1 MLLENVDLKGQ
12 RTLAKVEITNIGFET
27 LYFLEQYMVEF
38 ISNPESLSEQ
48 LLDIAAH
55 KLAKYPDVCP
65 VCPELEHIGV
75 FDYLQLTV
83 DSDYKILYRYDK
95 PADTVF
101 VTAFMRAKQSA
112 EKLLVR
118 FALLS

>member
-1 MLLENVDLKGQ
+1 MAN
-12 RTLAKVEITNIGFET
+12 VEITHVGLET
-27 LYFLEQYMVEF
+27 LYYLEQYMVEF
-38 ISNPESLSEQ
+38 ISDPESLIEQ
-48 LLDIAAH
+48 LLDIAAD
-55 KLAKYPDVCP
+55 KLAKHPESSP

-75 FDYLQLTV
+75 LYHLQLTI

-95 PADTVF
+95 PSDTVF

-118 FALLS
+118 FALLT

>member
-1 MLLENVDLKGQ
+1 M
-12 RTLAKVEITNIGFET
+12 AKVKITNIGFET

-38 ISNPESLSEQ
+38 ISDPESLTDQ
-48 LLDIAAH
+48 LLDITTQ
-55 KLAKYPDVCP
+55 KLAKHPEVCP

-75 FDYLQLTV
+75 FDYLQLTI
-83 DSDYKILYRYDK
+83 DNDYKVLYRYDK
-95 PADTVF
+95 PSNTVF

-118 FALLS
+118 LALLT

>member
-1 MLLENVDLKGQ
+1 
-12 RTLAKVEITNIGFET
+12 LAKVEITNTGFET
-27 LYFLEQYMVEF
+27 LYFLEQYMLEF
-38 ISNPESLSEQ
+38 IANPESLTEQ
-48 LLDIAAH
+48 LLDIAANR
-55 KLAKYPDVCP
+55 LAENPEICP
-65 VCPELEHIGV
+65 VSPELEHIGV

-112 EKLLVR
+112 EKLLVQL
-118 FALLS
+118 ALLA

>member
-1 MLLENVDLKGQ
+1 
-12 RTLAKVEITNIGFET
+12 LAKVKITNIGFET

-38 ISNPESLSEQ
+38 ISDPESLTDQ
-48 LLDIAAH
+48 LLDITTQ
-55 KLAKYPDVCP
+55 KLAKHPEVCP

-75 FDYLQLTV
+75 FDYLQLTI
-83 DSDYKILYRYDK
+83 DNDYKVLYRYDK
-95 PADTVF
+95 PSNTVF

-118 FALLS
+118 LALLT

>member
-1 MLLENVDLKGQ
+1 MV
-12 RTLAKVEITNIGFET
+12 KVEITTTGFET

-38 ISNPESLSEQ
+38 ISNPESLTEQ
-48 LLDIAAH
+48 FLDLAANR
-55 KLAKYPDVCP
+55 LAKNPKACP

-95 PADTVF
+95 PSDTVF
-101 VTAFMRAKQSA
+101 VTVFMRAKQSA
-112 EKLLVR
+112 EKLLIR
-118 FALLS
+118 LALLT

>member
-1 MLLENVDLKGQ
+1 M
-12 RTLAKVEITNIGFET
+12 AKVEITNTGFET

-38 ISNPESLSEQ
+38 ISNPESLTEQ
-48 LLDIAAH
+48 LLDIAANR
-55 KLAKYPDVCP
+55 LAKYPEISP

-95 PADTVF
+95 PTDTVF
-101 VTAFMRAKQSA
+101 VSAFMRAKQSA

-118 FALLS
+118 FALLA